1 MSHMTRHGRDERRSK
16 VSHYWSSSRLFAI
29 WRPILRESL
38 PYFICARARR
48 FMILRDSLFR
58 GPLWTP
64 PGGPHPERCP
74 CAGQQILGIS
84 GHIKGHIMSKSFKKS
99 RAARARNATRNGE
112 KRDFAQGIAKSE
124 GTVKMTYS
132 IPDFLSRDE
141 DNVTTD
147 SLFGGPARETVYLRP
162 DSERESIS

>member
-1 MSHMTRHGRDERRSK
+1 
-16 VSHYWSSSRLFAI
+16 
-29 WRPILRESL
+29 
-38 PYFICARARR
+38 
-48 FMILRDSLFR
+48 
-58 GPLWTP
+58 
-64 PGGPHPERCP
+64 
-74 CAGQQILGIS
+74 
-84 GHIKGHIMSKSFKKS
+84 MSKSFKKS